1 MDKKEKN
8 EKVEK
13 VEKVEKIEKN
23 ENTEKKVKVEKND
36 KKNYSI
42 IIAIA
47 LIAVLVVAMIC
58 IGCSKKE
65 NEVPSGNNDNIVNE
79 NVVPENNNT
88 EEPGFEASMFP
99 EYEENTE
106 RDDEGNKVNVSPNI
120 KDGMTFEFL
129 ELSNISLKY
138 GDGTTSFDAKVLNKS
153 DKDYLLGLELRI
165 VFYDNDGHE
174 IYETHMLTNALYANK
189 ESDLQARFTMDCSYA
204 DTFDIEIIE
213 HGM

>member
-1 MDKKEKN
+1 MDKKEK
-8 EKVEK
+8 V
-13 VEKVEKIEKN
+13 

-65 NEVPSGNNDNIVNE
+65 NEVPSGNNNVINNEVNSGNEETPDNE
-79 NVVPENNNT
+79 LPGY
-88 EEPGFEASMFP
+88 EEILFP
-99 EYEENTE
+99 EFEENTE

-165 VFYDNDGHE
+165 IFYDNDGHE
-174 IYETHMLTNALYANK
+174 ICETHMLTNALYANK